1 MNCAKLEEF
10 SDYLDRLKDLA
21 EQLEDLEK
29 EMREEISGPARIP
42 IMGECD

>member
-29 EMREEISGPARIP
+29 EMREEISGPARIQ
-42 IMGECD
+42 IVGECD